1 MLNTMRKFNFQ
12 FEAPE
17 GETNC
22 ATCPFKNDSTMCV
35 RLAENNVCIDYN
47 LKEAKI
53 IIVDDTLFGCEV
65 TNKELVDLL
74 SKYPAD
80 AKVSIECCNPKTMR
94 YNKEDNTIR
103 ID

>member
-1 MLNTMRKFNFQ
+1 MRKFNFQ

-17 GETNC
+17 GKTNC
-22 ATCPFKNDSTMCV
+22 PDCPFKNDNTMCV
-35 RLAENNVCIDYN
+35 RLVENNLCNDYN
-47 LKEAKI
+47 FNESKI
-53 IIVDDTLFGCEV
+53 IFVDDTLFGCEV

-74 SKYPAD
+74 SKYPED
-80 AKVSIECCNPKTMR
+80 AKISIECCNPNTMR

>member
-1 MLNTMRKFNFQ
+1 MRKFNFQ

-17 GETNC
+17 GNTNC
-22 ATCPFKNDSTMCV
+22 SNCPFSNDDKMCKHLSGV
-35 RLAENNVCIDYN
+35 DLCNDYDFN
-47 LKEAKI
+47 KAKI
-53 IIVDDTLFGCEV
+53 TIVDDTLFGCEV

-80 AKVSIECCNPKTMR
+80 AKIAIECCNPETMR